1 MDESKPSDLNQFV
14 LKWHWIKDERYNC
27 VNDKKIAKQ
36 IFSWW
41 MYYLWLI
48 EKAKKDPDKEEI
60 RQLKVENEMKVA
72 PITIEIRKILNRNA
86 SKAKRYYKN

>member
-1 MDESKPSDLNQFV
+1 
-14 LKWHWIKDERYNC
+14 
-27 VNDKKIAKQ
+27 
-36 IFSWW
+36 

-48 EKAKKDPDKEEI
+48 EKAKKDPDEEEI